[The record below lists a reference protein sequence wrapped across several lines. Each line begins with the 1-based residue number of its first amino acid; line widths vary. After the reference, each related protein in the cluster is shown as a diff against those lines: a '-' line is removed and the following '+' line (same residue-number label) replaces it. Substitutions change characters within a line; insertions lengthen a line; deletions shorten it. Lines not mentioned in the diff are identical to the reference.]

1 MLLSSHEGSQ
11 GVNTRDF
18 IRLKQRKA
26 ELEAELKG
34 VEAEIR
40 EAQDDLL
47 AQFADAG
54 RTSETVDGYTVYRHP
69 QLWASPAEGA
79 RVELVDALRET
90 GHAELT
96 TVNSQTLS
104 SFVRESLAAWS
115 EGRDLTKEDVSD
127 LIADGKIDWDEVMP
141 GIGRFLTATEK
152 TTLNMRRSN

>member
-1 MLLSSHEGSQ
+1 M
-11 GVNTRDF
+11 NTRDF

-69 QLWASPAEGA
+69 QLWAGVQEGA
-79 RVELVDALRET
+79 RADLVDALRET
-90 GHAELT
+90 GHADLT
-96 TVNSQTLS
+96 TVNHQTLS
-104 SFVRESLAAWS
+104 SFVRESLAAWAD
-115 EGRDLTKEDVSD
+115 ENGLTKEDVSD
-127 LIADGKIDWDEVMP
+127 LIADDKVDWDAVMP